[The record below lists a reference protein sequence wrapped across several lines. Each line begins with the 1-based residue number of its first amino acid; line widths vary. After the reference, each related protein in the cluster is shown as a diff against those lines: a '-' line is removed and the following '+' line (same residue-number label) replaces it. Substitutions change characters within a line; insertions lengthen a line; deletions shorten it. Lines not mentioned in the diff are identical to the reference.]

1 MLNKM
6 ENNNF
11 NVFKRQE
18 KISKFKKIWITACV
32 YLKYKFYYPLFF
44 NENKEIFLKPEMT
57 QKVVNMPD
65 SGVWTSMSVQVDIF
79 RRVRI
84 DLLASFTNV
93 DMCSRSNV
101 EIYNRKTFK
110 KKSFSELNQREP
122 H

>member
-1 MLNKM
+1 MRLSWGVRSTLTVN
-6 ENNNF
+6 
-11 NVFKRQE
+11 
-18 KISKFKKIWITACV
+18 
-32 YLKYKFYYPLFF
+32 
-44 NENKEIFLKPEMT
+44 T
-57 QKVVNMPD
+57 QWVGAPQ
-65 SGVWTSMSVQVDIF
+65 T
-79 RRVRI
+79 I